1 MLISHRNMLSIYLMR
16 NMDDSEGQWVN
27 TESFEGG
34 FIREVLIKKRD
45 K

>member
-1 MLISHRNMLSIYLMR
+1 MILDSLADIIDWGR